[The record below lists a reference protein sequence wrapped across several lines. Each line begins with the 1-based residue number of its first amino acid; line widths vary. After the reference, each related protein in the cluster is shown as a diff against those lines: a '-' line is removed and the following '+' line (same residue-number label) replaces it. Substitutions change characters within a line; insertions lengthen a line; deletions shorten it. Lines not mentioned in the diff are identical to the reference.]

1 MSTRRVL
8 STLLAAT
15 VLAIAGVM
23 PAIAQDE
30 PRVSISTS
38 VNYFVGDYGT
48 GKDTT
53 FVYVPVTLG
62 VRPLD
67 RLWLSVTVPYLYQSN
82 QNVVL
87 TGGGAA
93 ARKSGKGKFGR
104 AGDDTTE
111 QGIGDVLGKA
121 SYVLIEEKEL
131 VPEITP
137 YVKIK
142 FPTADSDRGL
152 GTGEFDESIGLELS
166 KTLVGSLV
174 GYLGVAYTFIGD
186 PPGTNFRDSFAW
198 SVGAAYGVIPSLSV
212 FAFLEGAT
220 AIAPGEDDP
229 LEIRAGVEYRFTKMV
244 KATGTVTRGLSNGS
258 ADWGLSIGLTL
269 RF

>member
-1 MSTRRVL
+1 MTGRRIAL
-8 STLLAAT
+8 RLLAAT

-23 PAIAQDE
+23 PAVAQDE

-104 AGDDTTE
+104 PGDDTTE
-111 QGIGDVLGKA
+111 QGIGDVLGKV
-121 SYVLIEEKEL
+121 SYVLVEEKEL
-131 VPEITP
+131 VPEVTP

-152 GTGEFDESIGLELS
+152 GTGEFDETLGVELS
-166 KTLVGSLV
+166 KRLTNQLTAFLSFS
-174 GYLGVAYTFIGD
+174 YTFIGSPAGED
-186 PPGTNFRDSFAW
+186 LRDSFGW
-198 SVGAAYGVIPSLSV
+198 SLGADYAVTPPLSL
-212 FAFLEGAT
+212 FAFLEFST
-220 AIAPGEDDP
+220 AIDQSQPD
-229 LEIRAGVEYRFTKMV
+229 LELRVGAEYRVTKALSLIGAVSRGFTE
-244 KATGTVTRGLSNGS
+244 GS
-258 ADWGLSIGLTL
+258 LDWGVSASVGV

>member
-1 MSTRRVL
+1 MRGLRIAL
-8 STLLAAT
+8 TLLAAT
-15 VLAIAGVM
+15 VLAIAGVT
-23 PAIAQDE
+23 PAVAQDE
-30 PRVSISTS
+30 PRFSLSTS

-48 GKDTT
+48 DKDTT

-62 VRPLD
+62 VRPID

-93 ARKSGKGKFGR
+93 PRKSGKGKFGQP
-104 AGDDTTE
+104 GDDTTE
-111 QGIGDVLGKA
+111 QGIGDVLFKVT
-121 SYVLIEEKEL
+121 YVVLEEKDFI
-131 VPEITP
+131 PEIMP

-142 FPTADSDRGL
+142 FPTADEDRGL
-152 GTGEFDESIGLELS
+152 GTGEFDESIGIELN

-174 GYLGVAYTFIGD
+174 GYVGVAYTFIGD
-186 PPGTNFRDSFAW
+186 PPGTDLHDSFAW
-198 SVGAAYGVIPSLSV
+198 SVGVAYGVIPSLSV

-220 AIAPGEDDP
+220 AVVPGEDDP
-229 LEIRAGVEYRFTKMV
+229 LEIRAGVEYRLTRSV
-244 KATGTVTRGLSNGS
+244 KLTGTVTRGLSNGS
-258 ADWGLSIGLTL
+258 ADWGLSAGVSA

>member
-1 MSTRRVL
+1 MHGRGVAL
-8 STLLAAT
+8 ALLASLLTA
-15 VLAIAGVM
+15 AGLT
-23 PAIAQDE
+23 PAAAQDE
-30 PRVSISTS
+30 PRVSLSTS

-48 GKDTT
+48 DKDTT
-53 FVYVPVTLG
+53 FLYVPVTLG
-62 VRPLD
+62 VRPID
-67 RLWLSVTVPYLYQSN
+67 RLWISVTVPYLYQSN

-104 AGDDTTE
+104 AGDDTAE
-111 QGIGDVLGKA
+111 QGLGDVLGKV
-121 SYVLIEEKEL
+121 SYVVLEEKEL
-131 VPEITP
+131 VPEIMP

-142 FPTADSDRGL
+142 FPTADSSRGL
-152 GTGEFDESIGLELS
+152 GTGEFDESIGIELS

-186 PPGTNFRDSFAW
+186 PPGTDLHDSFAW
-198 SVGAAYGVIPSLSV
+198 SVGAAYGVIPPLSV

-220 AIAPGEDDP
+220 AVTPGEDDP
-229 LEIRAGVEYRFTKMV
+229 LEIRLGLEYRLTRAV
-244 KATGTVTRGLSNGS
+244 KLHGTVTRGLSNGS
-258 ADWGLSIGLTL
+258 ADWGLSAGVSF